1 MVKNII
7 SSIRQFV
14 FKLKFKRAVKKANHY
29 SQLTGMKFFVLLV
42 GGKLRVVS
50 KRTIRRLIHNR
61 TFAKGVKMAD
71 IEKKALFITH

>member
-1 MVKNII
+1 MVKKII
-7 SSIRQFV
+7 STIRQF
-14 FKLKFKRAVKKANHY
+14 LLNIKFKRAVKKANHY
-29 SQLTGMKFFVLLV
+29 AQLTGMKFFVLMV
-42 GGKLRVVS
+42 NGKLRVVS